1 MFCLFQGLIAGEHIP
16 ESGAAL
22 AMRALGWGTLYA
34 VTGVGLIC
42 FGIWKLSGAK
52 SVRFLFIY
60 LSSVSSYLLLRT
72 RWFSISSVHFMS
84 NRMCSRV

>member
-1 MFCLFQGLIAGEHIP
+1 MFCLFQGLIAGEHVP

-34 VTGVGLIC
+34 ITGVGLVC

-60 LSSVSSYLLLRT
+60 LSSSTKNVLVWLK
-72 RWFSISSVHFMS
+72 
-84 NRMCSRV
+84 